1 MTEKQIMTIENLT
14 IKEAKQKLEE
24 YKQLKEL
31 FNIED
36 TEDTKNIKSNLFDRY
51 KGRYVI
57 CRTRNE
63 GINAGFVEKADETGV
78 ILLQARR
85 LYYHRPS
92 NKKSSWYEGVALE
105 GLSDNSKTGDIVEKV
120 IIEDYSLT
128 ICTDKAKKSILEATT
143 NEQS

>member
-1 MTEKQIMTIENLT
+1 MTIENLT

-31 FNIED
+31 FNIQN
-36 TEDTKNIKSNLFDRY
+36 TEDVKSNLFDRY
-51 KGRYVI
+51 KGKYVI

-63 GINAGFVEKADETGV
+63 GINAGFVEEADETGV

-85 LYYHRPS
+85 LYYHKPS
-92 NKKSSWYEGVALE
+92 NKKLSWYEGVALE
-105 GLSDNSKTGDIVEKV
+105 GLSDESKTGAIVEKV

-128 ICTDKAKKSILEATT
+128 ICTDKAKKSILEAPT